1 MTTQPASFCPAV
13 SVVTGA
19 GSGIGRA
26 TAVALASVGGPD
38 STVVLVG
45 RRREVLEETAA
56 LFEQAGARPIV
67 QAADVA
73 DPAAVD
79 AVREVAEAAGPV
91 DLLVNN
97 AGVNVPVRT
106 LDRLALGDWE
116 RIFQVNTTGPFLMTR
131 ALLVGMRARRR
142 GTIVNV
148 SSMAAVRPGAISGP
162 AYSAAKSA
170 LVSFTESINVSER
183 RHGIRACAICPGE
196 VATPILDDRPIPP
209 SPAARALMLQPEDVA
224 ATILHVAGLPQR
236 AMIELVT
243 IFPTTQ
249 RDNSA
254 ELVD

>member
-1 MTTQPASFCPAV
+1 MTARPASFPRAV

-19 GSGIGRA
+19 GTGIGRA
-26 TAVALASVGGPD
+26 TAVALAADGGPD
-38 STVVLVG
+38 VTVILVG
-45 RRREVLEETAA
+45 RRRQALEQTAG
-56 LFEQAGARPIV
+56 LVEQAGGKPIV
-67 QAADVA
+67 QTADVA
-73 DPAAVD
+73 DPTAVD

-97 AGVNVPVRT
+97 AGVNVPART
-106 LDRLALGDWE
+106 LDRLSVLDWE
-116 RIFQVNTTGPFLMTR
+116 RIFQVSATGPFLMTR
-131 ALLVGMRARRR
+131 AFLSGMRARHR

-148 SSMAAVRPGAISGP
+148 SSMAGLRPSAISGP
-162 AYSAAKSA
+162 AYCAAKAA
-170 LVSFTESINVSER
+170 LVSFTESINLAER

-196 VATPILDDRPIPP
+196 VATPILDDRPVPP
-209 SPAARALMLQPEDVA
+209 PAAARELMLQPEDVA

-249 RDNSA
+249 RDSTA